1 MKFVN
6 GINRTM
12 KENEIIEKIK
22 ISDSIYEMT
31 IYTPLICKNCQPG
44 QFVIIR
50 SNADSERIPLTI
62 FKYEKSKGM
71 LSLLIQ
77 DVGYS
82 THELVQ
88 KEVGDCIHDFLG
100 PLGNHTELT
109 GNKILLVSGGIGV
122 AVIYSQIKKLKED
135 GKVVDVVLAA
145 KTKSLIM
152 YEADIRNMA
161 DNLYIVT
168 DDGSYGDKGFAVDEV
183 NSLLAKN
190 KYDCVFAVGPMIMMK
205 TVADATR
212 DKKIKTVV
220 SMNPIMVD
228 GTGMCGSCR
237 LTVSGK
243 LKYACIDGPEFDG
256 HEVDFNEAVMRNSIY
271 KEQEH
276 RCNIRGKW

>member
-1 MKFVN
+1 
-6 GINRTM
+6 M
-12 KENEIIEKIK
+12 KENEIVKKIK
-22 ISDSIYEMT
+22 ISDSIYEMK
-31 IYTPLICKNCQPG
+31 IYAPLICKNCQPG
-44 QFVIIR
+44 QFVIVR
-50 SNADSERIPLTI
+50 TSSDSERIPLTI
-62 FKYEKSKGM
+62 FKYDKIRGTI
-71 LSLLIQ
+71 SLLIQ

-82 THELVQ
+82 THELVK
-88 KEVGDCIHDFLG
+88 KEVGDYIHDFLG
-100 PLGNHTELT
+100 PLGNHTELK
-109 GNKILLVSGGIGV
+109 GNKILLVAGGIGV
-122 AVIYSQIKKLKED
+122 AVIYSQIKKLKAEN
-135 GKVVDVVLAA
+135 KTVDVILAA

-152 YEADIRNMA
+152 YEDDIRNMA

-183 NSLLAKN
+183 NALLTK
-190 KYDCVFAVGPMIMMK
+190 KSYDCVFAVGPMIMLK

-212 DKKIKTVV
+212 DRKIHTVV

>member
-1 MKFVN
+1 
-6 GINRTM
+6 
-12 KENEIIEKIK
+12 
-22 ISDSIYEMT
+22 
-31 IYTPLICKNCQPG
+31 
-44 QFVIIR
+44 
-50 SNADSERIPLTI
+50 
-62 FKYEKSKGM
+62 
-71 LSLLIQ
+71 
-77 DVGYS
+77 
-82 THELVQ
+82 
-88 KEVGDCIHDFLG
+88 
-100 PLGNHTELT
+100 
-109 GNKILLVSGGIGV
+109 
-122 AVIYSQIKKLKED
+122 
-135 GKVVDVVLAA
+135 
-145 KTKSLIM
+145 M

-183 NSLLAKN
+183 NMLLAKN